1 MCTEPDLDL
10 DLLLR
15 YDLGGVLDLFL
26 SLDLERLRLTTRGER
41 VLDLRLSRDLE
52 RREEDGKGA
61 GFPLERDLLL
71 LGDLD
76 LRRDLDLL
84 LDRERLLRLFLRER
98 DLDLLDLDRLRL
110 LLSRDRDLD
119 RFREGDFEDAFF
131 VSAAAEI
138 SFWASLTLLI
148 ASFLCLSEAS
158 SFCTG
163 LITLVFECCTLMFR
177 PENIILFKLRA
188 LMIVR

>member
-1 MCTEPDLDL
+1 MRLLDLCTEPDLDL

-61 GFPLERDLLL
+61 GFPLERDLRL

-76 LRRDLDLL
+76 LR
-84 LDRERLLRLFLRER
+84 R